1 MRVPV
6 SVIIPC
12 FRCVGMIER
21 AVASIC
27 QQSRLPEEVVL
38 IEDCSDDGG
47 KTLVSLHQVQLECQD
62 KFVVK
67 VISLEENGG
76 PGVARNAGWDAATSR
91 YIAFLDADDAWH
103 PRKLE
108 MQVAW
113 MESHPEAVLTGT
125 QTTVRDTADKLP
137 ALPESFEVQEITF
150 RRLLFVSLLPTRSVM
165 IRRGVPNRFVPGKRY
180 SEDYLL
186 WLSILAEGSR
196 AFLLSLPLAYSFK
209 ADFGAAG
216 LSSHLWRMHCEV
228 LDTYRRLHR
237 AGYLSG
243 SLRVVLAF
251 YALLKFCRRVVLSR
265 SSFHSFC

>member
-1 MRVPV
+1 MPEPVPV
-6 SVIIPC
+6 SVVVPC
-12 FRCVGMIER
+12 WRCGATITR
-21 AVASIC
+21 AVESIATQTRWPREVILVDDASGDDTV
-27 QQSRLPEEVVL
+27 RVL
-38 IEDCSDDGG
+38 QA
-47 KTLVSLHQVQLECQD
+47 LVKQYPRGWI
-62 KFVVK
+62 K
-67 VISLEENGG
+67 VIAQPENGG

-165 IRRGVPNRFVPGKRY
+165 IHRGVPNRFVPGKRY

-196 AFLLSLPLAYSFK
+196 AFLLGLPLAYSFK

-243 SLRVVLAF
+243 SLRVVLTF

-265 SSFHSFC
+265 SSLHSFC